1 MTYLRKK
8 NKQHKDLRSDPR
20 YAPKAEPTKKI
31 REKRITDKEWDT
43 ELSKYKKGQI
53 EVDELT

>member
-1 MTYLRKK
+1 MTYFRKR

-20 YAPKAEPTKKI
+20 YAPKAEPTKKV

-53 EVDELT
+53 EVDE